1 LESKNELIQES
12 ALKKYD
18 NEKEFQFGNMLGW
31 DGLGWGAEYTSVRD
45 LIFPLFMKFL
55 NFNFNLSRERTVVS
69 VHLIV

>member
-1 LESKNELIQES
+1 MTMKKNFNLETCWV
-12 ALKKYD
+12 
-18 NEKEFQFGNMLGW
+18 GM
-31 DGLGWGAEYTSVRD
+31 GWGAEYTSVRD